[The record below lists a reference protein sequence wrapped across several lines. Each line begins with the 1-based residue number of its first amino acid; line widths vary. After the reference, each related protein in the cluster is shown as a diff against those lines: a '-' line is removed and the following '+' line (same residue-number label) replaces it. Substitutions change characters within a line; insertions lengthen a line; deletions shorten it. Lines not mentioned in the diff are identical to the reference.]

1 MESTMKKHKRG
12 FSLLEVLTVIT
23 IAAFLAL
30 GVAKAGQWVAFNSKV
45 LKLQSD
51 INTLRA
57 AVQQWKF
64 SGGESMSL
72 HISTLADHAMLP
84 EEWGNG
90 EFKNPWG
97 GEYQASGVPLKPNS
111 YVITADGLNGERL
124 ISRLVQYYGDAVEAY
139 HATEANLYI
148 TFK

>member
-1 MESTMKKHKRG
+1 MKRYRRG

-45 LKLQSD
+45 LQLQND
-51 INTLRA
+51 MNTLRA

-72 HISTLADHAMLP
+72 HVSTLADHAMLP
-84 EEWGNG
+84 EEWGTS
-90 EFKNPWG
+90 EHENPWG
-97 GEYQASGVPLKPNS
+97 GGYQVAGVPLKPNA
-111 YVITADGLNGERL
+111 YVIMMDGFNGER
-124 ISRLVQYYGDAVEAY
+124 IVSRLVQYYGNAVDTY
-139 HATEANLYI
+139 HATDSNLYI